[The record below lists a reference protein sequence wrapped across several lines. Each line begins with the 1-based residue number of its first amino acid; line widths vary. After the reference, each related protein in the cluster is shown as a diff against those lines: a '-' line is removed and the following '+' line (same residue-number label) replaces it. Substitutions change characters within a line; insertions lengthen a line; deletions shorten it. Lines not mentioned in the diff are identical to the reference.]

1 MAFAMVFPG
10 QGSQA
15 VGMMA
20 ELYDEHEIIPAL
32 FNTASERLGFDLWS
46 LIRNGPKEELDKTEN
61 TQPAL
66 LACGI
71 ATWQLW
77 RQAGGG
83 IPKVV
88 AGHSLG
94 EYCALIAAGVL
105 EFGDAITLVRDR
117 GRYMQMAVPPGRGGM
132 AAILGL
138 EDEQVTEICRRFSG
152 QSTVSVANFNSPGQ
166 VVIAGQA
173 EAVGRAM
180 EAAKAAGAKRTI
192 KLDVS
197 VPSHCALMTTAAD
210 QFSLRLSQVEFNN
223 ASIPVIQNADTE
235 QRTEAGAL
243 KAAMPKQLHQ
253 PVRWTDTILKIKKQG
268 ILQIVEC
275 GPGRVL
281 SGLIKRI
288 DSELTAYPV
297 FDSATLATT
306 LTAVTV

>member
-32 FNTASERLGFDLWS
+32 FNTASDRLGFDLWS

-71 ATWQLW
+71 AMWRVW

-117 GRYMQMAVPPGRGGM
+117 GRYMQLAVPPGCGGM

-138 EDEQVTEICRRFSG
+138 EDEQVTEICRRFSDKY
-152 QSTVSVANFNSPGQ
+152 TVSVANVNSPGQ
-166 VVIAGQA
+166 VVIAGQT
-173 EAVGRAM
+173 EAVGRVM

-197 VPSHCALMTTAAD
+197 VPSHCALMTAAAD
-210 QFSLRLSQVEFNN
+210 QFLLRLNQVEFNN
-223 ASIPVIQNADTE
+223 ASIPVIQNADTG
-235 QRTEAGAL
+235 QRTEADAL
-243 KAAMPKQLHQ
+243 KAAMPKQLYQ
-253 PVRWTDTILKIKKQG
+253 PVRWTDTILKIKRQG
-268 ILQIVEC
+268 ILHIVEC

-306 LTAVTV
+306 LMAVTV